1 MMSESAFEAYLQDRR
16 ALVDASLDLLLP
28 KTDHPPRTLS
38 EAMRYSVFAGGK
50 RIRPILCLAATDAVG
65 GNLEEVMPVAC
76 ALECIHTY
84 SLIHVDLPAMDN
96 DDLRRGRPTSHKVYG
111 EDLAILAG
119 DALLTEAFAILA
131 GVGSR
136 PGTHPERLLAVIA
149 SVARA
154 AGVLGMVGGQVLD
167 VQSEGKPVEAELL
180 YSMHARKTGA
190 MIEVSA
196 TAGALLSGAEAKDN
210 DSLREYGRLI
220 GLAFQVADDILN
232 VSGDARRMGKNTGSD
247 ASRGKMTFPALLGL
261 AGSRKKLAA
270 LLRPATAA
278 LNGFDAKAD
287 PLRSLAQYIMERQ
300 H

>member
-1 MMSESAFEAYLQDRR
+1 MPKTAFDAYLQARR
-16 ALVDASLDLLLP
+16 ILVDAALDRLLP

-50 RIRPILCLAATDAVG
+50 RIRPILCLAGTEAVG
-65 GNLEEVMPVAC
+65 GDPEEVIPVAC

-84 SLIHVDLPAMDN
+84 SLIHDDLPAMDN

-119 DALLTEAFAILA
+119 DALLTEAFTILA
-131 GVGSR
+131 GAGSQ
-136 PGTHPERLLAVIA
+136 PGIHPERLLAVIG

-154 AGVLGMVGGQVLD
+154 AGFWGMVGGQVLD
-167 VQSEGKPVEAELL
+167 VQSEGKAVEAELL

-190 MIEVSA
+190 MIEVST
-196 TAGALLSGAEAKDN
+196 TAGALLSGAEAKKI
-210 DSLREYGRLI
+210 DSLQEYGRLV

-232 VSGDARRMGKNTGSD
+232 VTGDARRMGKNTGSD

-261 AGSRKKLAA
+261 TGSRQKLIDLVRQAIDV
-270 LLRPATAA
+270 LG
-278 LNGFDAKAD
+278 GFDAKAD